1 MGRAT
6 SQSLTARPTPM
17 AVGHLGG
24 SSPPR
29 RCLRVALD
37 RARAGHRTPLDCRTG
52 TCTHRYHKHFNQI
65 FKLSGDLNLKKSIR
79 IYAVFLS
86 ISLFVLIAS
95 GPTQSEPL
103 NWERVTSSDVN
114 QYEDWSH
121 RQKDK
126 YLNLSAFG
134 DFDGDGK
141 QDHAYLSKNVK
152 EGKWGVF
159 LETSRSGGMPRIV
172 ESGEIASL
180 PRMFLQTQPAGT
192 YPTLSCKYGSA
203 PSANCGTSI
212 TLENESFAVIS
223 SEASSQTFFVRN
235 GFVSSFY
242 TSD

>member
-1 MGRAT
+1 MNVQCELA
-6 SQSLTARPTPM
+6 
-17 AVGHLGG
+17 H
-24 SSPPR
+24 
-29 RCLRVALD
+29 
-37 RARAGHRTPLDCRTG
+37 TG
-52 TCTHRYHKHFNQI
+52 AAIVSIR
-65 FKLSGDLNLKKSIR
+65 FKFLGDLDLNNSIR
-79 IYAVFLS
+79 KHSGFLFA
-86 ISLFVLIAS
+86 SLFVLIVS
-95 GPTQSEPL
+95 GPAQSKPQ

-114 QYEDWSH
+114 QVEDWAY

-126 YLNLSAFG
+126 WLNLSAFG

-180 PRMFLQTQPAGT
+180 PRMFLQTQPPGT

-212 TLENESFAVIS
+212 TLENDSFEVIS
-223 SEASSQTFFVRN
+223 SEASSQVFFVRN
-235 GFVSSFY
+235 GVVSSFY

>member
-1 MGRAT
+1 
-6 SQSLTARPTPM
+6 
-17 AVGHLGG
+17 
-24 SSPPR
+24 
-29 RCLRVALD
+29 LD
-37 RARAGHRTPLDCRTG
+37 
-52 TCTHRYHKHFNQI
+52 
-65 FKLSGDLNLKKSIR
+65 LKKSIR
-79 IYAVFLS
+79 KNAVFLFV
-86 ISLFVLIAS
+86 SLFVLIVS
-95 GPTQSEPL
+95 GPAQSKPQ

-114 QYEDWSH
+114 QYEDWAY

-126 YLNLSAFG
+126 WLNLSAFG

-159 LETSRSGGMPRIV
+159 LETSSSGGMPRIV
-172 ESGEIASL
+172 ESGEISSL
-180 PRMFLQTQPAGT
+180 PRMFLQTQPPGT
-192 YPTLSCKYGSA
+192 YTTLSCKHGSA

-212 TLENESFAVIS
+212 TLENDSFAVIS

>member
-1 MGRAT
+1 MMNANLIILVLQKFH
-6 SQSLTARPTPM
+6 S
-17 AVGHLGG
+17 V
-24 SSPPR
+24 
-29 RCLRVALD
+29 
-37 RARAGHRTPLDCRTG
+37 
-52 TCTHRYHKHFNQI
+52 
-65 FKLSGDLNLKKSIR
+65 FKFPGDLDLKKSIR
-79 IYAVFLS
+79 KNAGFLS
-86 ISLFVLIAS
+86 VSLFVLIAA
-95 GPTQSEPL
+95 GPTQSKTL

-121 RQKDK
+121 RQQNKW
-126 YLNLSAFG
+126 LNLSAFG

-180 PRMFLQTQPAGT
+180 PRMFLQTQPPGT

-212 TLENESFAVIS
+212 TLQNESFEVIS
-223 SEASSQTFFVRN
+223 SEASSQTFFVLN

>member
-1 MGRAT
+1 MHANLLILVLQKFH
-6 SQSLTARPTPM
+6 S
-17 AVGHLGG
+17 V
-24 SSPPR
+24 
-29 RCLRVALD
+29 
-37 RARAGHRTPLDCRTG
+37 
-52 TCTHRYHKHFNQI
+52 
-65 FKLSGDLNLKKSIR
+65 FKFPGDLDLKKSIR
-79 IYAVFLS
+79 NNAGFLS
-86 ISLFVLIAS
+86 VSLFILIAA
-95 GPTQSEPL
+95 GPTQSKPL

-114 QYEDWSH
+114 QSEDWSH
-121 RQKDK
+121 RQQNKW
-126 YLNLSAFG
+126 LNLSAFG

-180 PRMFLQTQPAGT
+180 PRMFLQTHPPGT

-212 TLENESFAVIS
+212 TLESDSFEVIS
-223 SEASSQTFFVRN
+223 SEVSSQIFFVRN
-235 GFVSSFY
+235 GFVSSFF

>member
-1 MGRAT
+1 LNVECELA
-6 SQSLTARPTPM
+6 
-17 AVGHLGG
+17 H
-24 SSPPR
+24 
-29 RCLRVALD
+29 
-37 RARAGHRTPLDCRTG
+37 TG
-52 TCTHRYHKHFNQI
+52 AAIISIR
-65 FKLSGDLNLKKSIR
+65 FKFPGDLDLNNSIR
-79 IYAVFLS
+79 KYAGFLFV
-86 ISLFVLIAS
+86 SLFVLIVSSSA
-95 GPTQSEPL
+95 QSKPN
-103 NWERVTSSDVN
+103 NWERVKSSDVN
-114 QYEDWSH
+114 QYEDWAY
-121 RQKDK
+121 RQNDK
-126 YLNLSAFG
+126 WLNLSAFG

-180 PRMFLQTQPAGT
+180 PRMFLQTQPPGT

-212 TLENESFAVIS
+212 TLQNESFEVIS
-223 SEASSQTFFVRN
+223 SEASSQTFFVLN

>member
-1 MGRAT
+1 M
-6 SQSLTARPTPM
+6 
-17 AVGHLGG
+17 
-24 SSPPR
+24 
-29 RCLRVALD
+29 
-37 RARAGHRTPLDCRTG
+37 
-52 TCTHRYHKHFNQI
+52 
-65 FKLSGDLNLKKSIR
+65 KKSIR

-180 PRMFLQTQPAGT
+180 PRMFLQTQPPGT
-192 YPTLSCKYGSA
+192 YPTLSCKYGSD
-203 PSANCGTSI
+203 PSVNCGISVN
-212 TLENESFAVIS
+212 LQNDSFAITY
-223 SEASSQTFFVRN
+223 SEASSETFFVCN
-235 GFVSSFY
+235 GVVSSFY

>member
-1 MGRAT
+1 LNVECELA
-6 SQSLTARPTPM
+6 
-17 AVGHLGG
+17 H
-24 SSPPR
+24 
-29 RCLRVALD
+29 
-37 RARAGHRTPLDCRTG
+37 TG
-52 TCTHRYHKHFNQI
+52 AAIISIRFN
-65 FKLSGDLNLKKSIR
+65 FPGDLDLKKSIR
-79 IYAVFLS
+79 KNAGFLS
-86 ISLFVLIAS
+86 VSLFVLIAA
-95 GPTQSEPL
+95 GPTQSKPL

-121 RQKDK
+121 RQQNKW
-126 YLNLSAFG
+126 LNLSAFG

-180 PRMFLQTQPAGT
+180 PSMFLQTQPPGT

-212 TLENESFAVIS
+212 TLENDSFAVIS